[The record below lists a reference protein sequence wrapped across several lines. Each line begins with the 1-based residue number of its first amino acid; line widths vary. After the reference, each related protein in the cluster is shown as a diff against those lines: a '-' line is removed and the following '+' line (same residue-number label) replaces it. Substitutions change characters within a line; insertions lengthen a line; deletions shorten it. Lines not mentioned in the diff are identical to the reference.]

1 MGNIDRSTDD
11 ETDTEDLEVGKRDPV
26 VGGDDQVP
34 FIETLDAET
43 RAQVDVVL
51 ERSIML
57 ARDLM
62 VALYKR

>member
-1 MGNIDRSTDD
+1 MQNIDRSTAD
-11 ETDTEDLEVGKRDPV
+11 ETGTEDFEVGKGDAL
-26 VGGDDQVP
+26 VGADDQVP

-43 RAQVDVVL
+43 RAAVDEVL

-62 VALYKR
+62 VALYRR